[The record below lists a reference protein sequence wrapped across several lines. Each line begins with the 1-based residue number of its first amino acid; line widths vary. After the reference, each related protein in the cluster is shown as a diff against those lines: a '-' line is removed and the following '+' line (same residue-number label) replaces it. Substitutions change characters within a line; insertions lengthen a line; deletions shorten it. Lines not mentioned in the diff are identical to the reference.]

1 MSSALDVTDSNW
13 QSEVLDSDTPVLVDF
28 WAPWCGPCKAMGPFV
43 DKLAEDMGDK
53 LKVVKLNT
61 QDNPEVPARYGIV
74 SIPTFIVVKGGE
86 VQNQVMGAQPY
97 ASLKAAVITPP
108 DRPRGRGR
116 GVVASE
122 VSLLAQEHGV
132 ELFQPK
138 GLKDPA
144 DVERLRS
151 FQADAL
157 CVASYGEILRTEVLE
172 MTPHGALN
180 VHASLLPR
188 WRGASPI
195 QSAIAAGDPESGVSV
210 QKMVLALDEGDV
222 IVERRS
228 PIGDRET
235 SGDLLARLA
244 EDGGEA
250 LIEALDALANGTAT
264 FTPQDPALA
273 SHCRKLKKD
282 AGRIDWSRSTAELD
296 RHVRAMSPWPGA
308 QTTLAGGAFTVATGD
323 GALDLLTV
331 QPAGKP
337 AMDGAAFLRGAR
349 LEAGLVLGAPTE
361 TDA

>member
-1 MSSALDVTDSNW
+1 MRVVFLGSPPFA
-13 QSEVLDSDTPVLVDF
+13 TPVLRRL
-28 WAPWCGPCKAMGPFV
+28 
-43 DKLAEDMGDK
+43 LASTHD
-53 LKVVKLNT
+53 VV
-61 QDNPEVPARYGIV
+61 
-74 SIPTFIVVKGGE
+74 
-86 VQNQVMGAQPY
+86 
-97 ASLKAAVITPP
+97 AVITPP
-108 DRPRGRGR
+108 DRPQGRGR

-308 QTTLAGGAFTVATGD
+308 QTTLSDGRNLVVRAAQPSAVDGDDAPAGSLLAGGAFTVATGD

>member
-1 MSSALDVTDSNW
+1 MRVVFLGSPPFA
-13 QSEVLDSDTPVLVDF
+13 TPVLR
-28 WAPWCGPCKAMGPFV
+28 
-43 DKLAEDMGDK
+43 KLLASSHD
-53 LKVVKLNT
+53 VV
-61 QDNPEVPARYGIV
+61 
-74 SIPTFIVVKGGE
+74 
-86 VQNQVMGAQPY
+86 
-97 ASLKAAVITPP
+97 AVITPP

-144 DVERLRS
+144 DVERLRG
-151 FQADAL
+151 FEADAL
-157 CVASYGEILRTEVLE
+157 CVASYGEILRTDVLE
-172 MTPHGALN
+172 MAKHGALN

-195 QSAIAAGDPESGVSV
+195 QSAIAAGDLESGVSV

-244 EDGGEA
+244 EDGGTA
-250 LIEALDALANGTAT
+250 LIEALDALAQGTAT

-273 SHCRKLKKD
+273 THCRKLKKE
-282 AGRIDWSRSTAELD
+282 AGRVDWSRTTAELD

-308 QTTLAGGAFTVATGD
+308 QTTLPDGRKLVVRAAQPSQVDAPDAPAGSLLTGGAFTVATGD

-361 TDA
+361 TDV

>member
-1 MSSALDVTDSNW
+1 VRVVFLGSPPFA
-13 QSEVLDSDTPVLVDF
+13 TPVLRRL
-28 WAPWCGPCKAMGPFV
+28 
-43 DKLAEDMGDK
+43 LASTHD
-53 LKVVKLNT
+53 VV
-61 QDNPEVPARYGIV
+61 
-74 SIPTFIVVKGGE
+74 
-86 VQNQVMGAQPY
+86 
-97 ASLKAAVITPP
+97 AVITPP

-308 QTTLAGGAFTVATGD
+308 QTTLSDGRNLVVRAAQPSAVDGDDAPAGSLLAGGAFTVATGD

>member
-1 MSSALDVTDSNW
+1 VRVVFLGSPPFA
-13 QSEVLDSDTPVLVDF
+13 TPVLRRL
-28 WAPWCGPCKAMGPFV
+28 
-43 DKLAEDMGDK
+43 LASSHD
-53 LKVVKLNT
+53 VV
-61 QDNPEVPARYGIV
+61 
-74 SIPTFIVVKGGE
+74 
-86 VQNQVMGAQPY
+86 
-97 ASLKAAVITPP
+97 AVLTPP

-122 VSLLAQEHGV
+122 VSLLAQEHGI
-132 ELFQPK
+132 ELFQPN

-151 FQADAL
+151 FGAEAL

-172 MTPHGALN
+172 MAPRGALN

-195 QSAIAAGDPESGVSV
+195 QCAIAAGDPETGVSV

-222 IVERRS
+222 LVERRS

-244 EDGGEA
+244 EDGGVA
-250 LIEALDALANGTAT
+250 LVEALDALAAGTAT
-264 FTPQDPALA
+264 YTPQDPALA
-273 SHCRKLKKD
+273 SHCRKLKKE
-282 AGRIDWSRSTAELD
+282 AGRVDWSRGTVELD

-308 QTTLAGGAFTVATGD
+308 QTTLPDGRGLVVRAAQPSTANTSNSPAGSLIAGDAFTVATGD

-337 AMDGAAFLRGAR
+337 AMDGSAFLRGAR
-349 LEAGLVLGAPTE
+349 IEAGLVLGSPTE

>member
-1 MSSALDVTDSNW
+1 MRVVFLGSPPFA
-13 QSEVLDSDTPVLVDF
+13 TPVLRRL
-28 WAPWCGPCKAMGPFV
+28 
-43 DKLAEDMGDK
+43 LASTHD
-53 LKVVKLNT
+53 VV
-61 QDNPEVPARYGIV
+61 
-74 SIPTFIVVKGGE
+74 
-86 VQNQVMGAQPY
+86 
-97 ASLKAAVITPP
+97 AVITPP

-308 QTTLAGGAFTVATGD
+308 QTTLSDGRNLVVRAAQPSAVDGDDAPAGSLLAGGAFTVATGD